1 MPKLEFTTAELKQYF
16 SPSNRREHY
25 YAGRSRDQE
34 VDMRVHADGIYPT
47 KLIDERRPN
56 EPAAVQTYRKSIFVP
71 KTKPYF
77 NKIESTLQKIRRSSD
92 WAIRYPDES
101 FDKVVDGEK
110 MNDYAEHNYPIFGS
124 VTNWAFSLL
133 LRNYLIDANCVVIV
147 APIEIPDQENEYLK
161 PRTIIFN
168 SCDVIDFAEGDYCVL
183 RNRTGCLY
191 YNSEGRASAGESYY
205 IITTQAIYR
214 YDQLNGYR
222 AFGIKF
228 EYNHGLDDLPA
239 FKVGGIVIDVYGSH
253 SLYES
258 RISGILPEFNEAL
271 REYSDLQA
279 AKVLHLYPERWEY
292 TNNQCKGCKGFGIL
306 PSIKDGVPCEIT
318 CTTCEGT
325 GYVGASPYSKIMIAP
340 NAENMGQTSQIPTPP
355 AGFVEKDVEI
365 IKVQEQGVQDHIYN
379 ALASINFEFLA
390 ATPLNQ
396 SGTAKEVDKD
406 ELNNTVHAVAEDLV
420 RIIDKV
426 YFLTALYRYST
437 QYTADEIYSM
447 LPMIAVPE
455 KYDIL
460 NSSFYDEQLKT
471 AITNSYDPSIVNA
484 LQVSYATKA
493 FNNDPKVAEFVAL
506 VLKLDPLAGIDE
518 DTKMSRLSNNGIT
531 QLDYIVSS
539 NINKFVHDAV
549 DTVKGFLE
557 LDTVKQKAIIYTMA
571 ESQSAEQT
579 AVIADIPPDQPTDP
593 LLNG

>member
-1 MPKLEFTTAELKQYF
+1 MPKLEFTPDELKQYF
-16 SPSNRREHY
+16 NPTNRREHY

-34 VDMRVHADGIYPT
+34 IDMRVHADGAYPV

-56 EPAAVQTYRKSIFVP
+56 EPEAVQIYRKKIFVP

-92 WAIRYPDES
+92 WSIRYPDDS
-101 FDKVVDGEK
+101 FDKVVEGEK

-147 APIEIPDQENEYLK
+147 APLEIPTLENEYLK
-161 PRTIIFN
+161 PSAIIFN

-183 RNRTGCLY
+183 RNRVGCVY
-191 YNSEGRASAGESYY
+191 YSESRAIAGESYY
-205 IITTQAIYR
+205 VITTQSIYR
-214 YDQLNGYR
+214 YDQLNGRR
-222 AFGIKF
+222 AFGIKYQYDHML
-228 EYNHGLDDLPA
+228 EELPA

-292 TNNQCKGCKGFGIL
+292 TNNECTHCKGNGTIPG
-306 PSIKDGVPCEIT
+306 IKDGAQCQVT
-318 CTTCEGT
+318 CNTCQGQ
-325 GYVGASPYSKIMIAP
+325 GYVGASPYSKIMIKP
-340 NAENMGQTSQIPTPP
+340 NATNMGDTSQIPTPP

-390 ATPLNQ
+390 ERPLAT
-396 SGTAKEVDKD
+396 SGIKTAMDGD
-406 ELNNTVHAVAEDLV
+406 ELNNTVHAIAEDLV
-420 RIIDKV
+420 RVIDKV
-426 YFLTALYRYST
+426 YYLTAIYRYST
-437 QYTADEIYSM
+437 QYPVKEDIYNM
-447 LPMIAVPE
+447 LPLITVPE
-455 KYDIL
+455 KFDIL

-549 DTVKGFLE
+549 DTKAGFLE
-557 LDTVKQKAIIYTMA
+557 LDTVRQKTIIYAMA
-571 ESQSAEQT
+571 TAQVAAQT
-579 AVIADIPPDQPTDP
+579 ALIADIPPDPIP
-593 LLNG
+593 PVNG